1 MSMRIAVIAFLVFLF
16 GGVSSGA
23 EPEVAIAVNE
33 AGEAF
38 VVEATIRVAVTQR
51 TAWEV
56 LVDYD
61 HMTSILNNL
70 TSSRVAGRDGDVL
83 LVRQEGVAR
92 FGLFSYPFQFE
103 REIRL
108 EPMKRILT
116 KNLSGSLKRMESEV
130 RLLPAGKGQPMQ
142 IAYRAEFVFDLVIA
156 GLFGASFLRHE
167 VEEQFLLMAAEMK
180 RREIGLPAAAFQP
193 THHSGEQR
201 PRSSAAAAP

>member
-92 FGLFSYPFQFE
+92 FGLFS
-103 REIRL
+103 
-108 EPMKRILT
+108 
-116 KNLSGSLKRMESEV
+116 
-130 RLLPAGKGQPMQ
+130 
-142 IAYRAEFVFDLVIA
+142 
-156 GLFGASFLRHE
+156 
-167 VEEQFLLMAAEMK
+167 
-180 RREIGLPAAAFQP
+180 
-193 THHSGEQR
+193 
-201 PRSSAAAAP
+201 